1 MKNSPSE
8 CFPRLFKTVDAAPYL
23 NVSRKTLLKY
33 CRQKRIT
40 FIRYPDGSLRF
51 REAALN
57 LFLAHHTIPAKA
69 A

>member
-1 MKNSPSE
+1 MSE
-8 CFPRLFKTVDAAPYL
+8 RLFRTSEAAQYL
-23 NVSRKTLLKY
+23 NLSRKTLLRY
-33 CRQKRIT
+33 CHLRQIT